1 MGGHSGI
8 KSDLLNN
15 STSANN
21 LGTQYNSQAL
31 GINSALTPTLTAQ
44 MANPQGYS
52 PTTMGQMQTAAEQTA
67 GGSNAGI
74 AGAAGLRAA
83 RTRNIG
89 SGQAATEEAGRGA
102 GQELSQ
108 INAGIQTNN
117 ANLKAK
123 QQAEAEGGLGKMYGE
138 DVGAGE
144 GALGLSN
151 QSLTGAGNLS
161 DFWQQLALQGVQS
174 AGQVGAAYAGH
185 K

>member
-1 MGGHSGI
+1 MGGHNGI
-8 KSDLLNN
+8 KGDLLNN
-15 STSANN
+15 MTTANN
-21 LGTQYNSQAL
+21 LGNQYNSQAL
-31 GINSALTPTLTAQ
+31 GISSALTPTLTAQ
-44 MANPQGYS
+44 MVNPQGYS

-67 GGSNAGI
+67 GGTNAGI

-83 RTRNIG
+83 RTRNMG
-89 SGQAATEEAGRGA
+89 SGQAATAEAGRGA

-123 QQAEAEGGLGKMYGE
+123 QQAEAESGLGKMYGE

-151 QSLTGAGNLS
+151 SSLASAGNLKN
-161 DFWQQLALQGVQS
+161 FWQDYLLNAQKEESSMAAA
-174 AGQVGAAYAGH
+174 AGG
-185 K
+185 